1 MNQVHAGLQAARRV
15 AVRLLQDQLPGHL
28 RCVMKMLELMLELLL
43 LMLLLLLFLV
53 LIPGEFCA
61 RITTTATGCSTA
73 ANT

>member
-1 MNQVHAGLQAARRV
+1 
-15 AVRLLQDQLPGHL
+15 
-28 RCVMKMLELMLELLL
+28 MKMLELMLELLL